1 MSTTNLS
8 DSSENH
14 GARDFFLARQP
25 ILNRHQKLEAY
36 ELLFRSAAAGSAGVT
51 NDLEATAGVIEHASE
66 LGLANVIGTS
76 TGFVN
81 VDANVLMSDFIQ
93 FLPREKVVLE
103 ILETVQVTDQ
113 VVARVSALVQAG
125 YRFALDDV
133 VADSVGLRR
142 LMPLI
147 EVIKIDI
154 LGMQKNDLTALCQQ
168 FKNTQKKM
176 LAEKV
181 ENLDEFKF
189 CFDLG
194 FDYFQ
199 GYYFAKPIILSGRKL
214 SSSQVAIMRLMNLII
229 QDAETAEI
237 EKTIKQD
244 ASLGLNLMRLVNT
257 PAFMTRQRIAS
268 LRQALT
274 ILGRQQLQRW
284 LQILLYATPGQHDSF
299 NSPLLTL
306 ATTRGKLLELIAQ
319 KVYPRNPVAADIA
332 FTVGIM
338 SLMDALFGIAMDQ
351 ILLQFSVTDEVS
363 NALLHRQGIY
373 GKMLQLAECVERMQD
388 SGVNLPPAL
397 NQLQLDQNEL
407 LSMQLQAFAWSDSI
421 AQSVT

>member
-66 LGLANVIGTS
+66 LGLANVIGAS
-76 TGFVN
+76 IGFVN
-81 VDANVLMSDFIQ
+81 VDAKVLMSDFIE

-113 VVARVSALVQAG
+113 VVARVSELVQAG

-133 VADSVGLRR
+133 IADSLDLRR

-154 LGMQKNDLTALCQQ
+154 MGMPQPDLAALCQQ
-168 FKNTQKKM
+168 FKGANKKM

-199 GYYFAKPIILSGRKL
+199 GYYFAKPLILTGRKL
-214 SSSQVAIMRLMNLII
+214 LPSQLTIMRLMNLII
-229 QDAETAEI
+229 QDAETADI
-237 EKTIKQD
+237 ERTIKQD

-257 PAFMTRQRIAS
+257 PAFMTRQRIES

-274 ILGRQQLQRW
+274 ILGRRQLQRW

-299 NSPLLTL
+299 TSPLLTL

-319 KVYPRNPVAADIA
+319 KILPGNQAAADIA

-338 SLMDALFGIAMDQ
+338 SLMDTLFGTSMDQ
-351 ILLQFSVTDEVS
+351 ILQQFSVSDEVGK
-363 NALLHRQGIY
+363 ALLQRQGIY
-373 GKMLQLAECVERMQD
+373 GKMLQLAEYVEHIQE
-388 SGVNLPPAL
+388 SGVNLLPAL
-397 NQLQLDQNEL
+397 NQLQLGQSEL
-407 LSMQLQAFAWSDSI
+407 LAMQVQAFEWSDSI
-421 AQSVT
+421 SQGVA